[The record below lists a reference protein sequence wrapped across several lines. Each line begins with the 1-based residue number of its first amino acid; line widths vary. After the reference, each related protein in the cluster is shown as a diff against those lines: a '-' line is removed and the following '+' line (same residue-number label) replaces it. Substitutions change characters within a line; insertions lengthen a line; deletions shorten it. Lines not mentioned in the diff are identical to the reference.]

1 MSDPVNPRPF
11 IAALPCARCAIQKG
25 ETVHAGVRA
34 MPTPWGHIPACA
46 DHRDSA
52 ATAGA
57 WEKLSTSIDAL
68 GASLDRAAARD
79 DRLAARRAFARERN
93 RALGRP
99 LDAAVD
105 WKSPDAAKAKGSR
118 P

>member
-1 MSDPVNPRPF
+1 MSEAFNPRPF
-11 IAALPCARCAIQKG
+11 IASLPCARCAIQKG
-25 ETVHAGVRA
+25 ETVYAGVRA
-34 MPTPWGHIPACA
+34 MPTPWGHMPACD

-52 ATAGA
+52 ASASA

-68 GASLDRAAARD
+68 GASLDRAAERD
-79 DRLAARRAFARERN
+79 DRTAARRAFARERN

-99 LDAAVD
+99 FDAVVN
-105 WKSPDAAKAKGSR
+105 WKLPDAAKAKGSR